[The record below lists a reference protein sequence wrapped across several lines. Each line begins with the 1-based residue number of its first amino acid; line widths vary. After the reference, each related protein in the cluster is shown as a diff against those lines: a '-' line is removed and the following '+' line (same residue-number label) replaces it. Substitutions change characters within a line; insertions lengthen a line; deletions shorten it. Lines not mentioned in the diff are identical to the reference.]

1 MIVGSVQRY
10 DQALGQGHE
19 KKRTVS
25 SLFDWAPRPTEKDA
39 TIVSNFEN
47 LWDILGVWV
56 SSPVYI
62 ALSDAASSHV
72 PCSCYLRIMCNEH
85 FLNKDVIFRVMSLHD
100 ANGDKIICG
109 MPTTEVSTLHK
120 TKQGIRFL
128 QWVVFSI
135 EADAD
140 VD

>member
-1 MIVGSVQRY
+1 
-10 DQALGQGHE
+10 
-19 KKRTVS
+19 
-25 SLFDWAPRPTEKDA
+25 
-39 TIVSNFEN
+39 
-47 LWDILGVWV
+47 
-56 SSPVYI
+56 
-62 ALSDAASSHV
+62 
-72 PCSCYLRIMCNEH
+72 MCNEH